1 MSVAVE
7 YWCIGGNTT
16 GISRNC
22 MYGPAGWSGV
32 PGFRKAWSSLT
43 RCTCMYMRNREH
55 DVPRLMKQR
64 LSNLLEM
71 GAHVQTIMA
80 ISGARG
86 TRVQFSL
93 SSTVVVTTQ
102 RVAQLGVGVE
112 HTLHASAAL
121 APNKGSRGDVASE
134 INEGDR
140 SSTGERSLAQ
150 SHSHM
155 PATGEA
161 LAHSCVLTCQGGPS
175 RATTT
180 STR

>member
-1 MSVAVE
+1 
-7 YWCIGGNTT
+7 
-16 GISRNC
+16 

-71 GAHVQTIMA
+71 GHMFRRSWLFQ
-80 ISGARG
+80 SGARG

-112 HTLHASAAL
+112 HTFHASAAL
-121 APNKGSRGDVASE
+121 APNQARGNVASE

-155 PATGEA
+155 SATGEA
-161 LAHSCVLTCQGGPS
+161 LAHSCILTCQGGPS